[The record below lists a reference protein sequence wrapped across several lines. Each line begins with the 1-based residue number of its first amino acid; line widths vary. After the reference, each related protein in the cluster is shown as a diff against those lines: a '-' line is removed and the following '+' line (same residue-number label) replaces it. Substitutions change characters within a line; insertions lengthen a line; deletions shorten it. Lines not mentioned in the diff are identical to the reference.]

1 MNEVRKR
8 RPFSAQLRIFFF
20 FFFICFFFFFRFVCR
35 PMIYRAIVYPFI
47 SLFFFFFFF
56 FSFWLSF
63 AHDRRFG
70 FQLGTENAVGRGR
83 PYRIATIG
91 PSQFRY
97 R

>member
-1 MNEVRKR
+1 MNKVRKR

-20 FFFICFFFFFRFVCR
+20 FFFIRFVCR
-35 PMIYRAIVYPFI
+35 PMIYRAIVSPFI
-47 SLFFFFFFF
+47 SP
-56 FSFWLSF
+56 FSFFWFSF